1 MDSQLRPVRTSTPQ
15 AAATAVVFVHGFG
28 GDVTDTWQ
36 NFPQLLAKEPK
47 LSDWDLFTLGFDTR
61 LRVDILKL
69 WSADPDLKEVAVK
82 LQTDAKAGVLKDY
95 ASLCLIAHSMGGL
108 AVQRALLDHKG
119 LRTRTSHLFLFGTPS
134 GGLLKASLVRILKP
148 QLRDMAKDGD
158 FIRTLR
164 GDWDAQFSLKNG
176 KRLPFRFFAVGGERD
191 EFVPFESSLKPFPDD
206 AYPECRY
213 VVPGNHVQIVKPE
226 SADSASARLV
236 VNGLVGTAAPGGPWN
251 AARVA
256 VESRDFERAVELLE
270 PEKDRLD
277 QDGLV
282 RLALSLEGVG
292 RTADAIQLLTAR
304 GKLGTDAMG
313 VLAGRL
319 KRRWL
324 LTQKEDDAQRAQALY
339 GEALALARAAG
350 DAAQCY
356 YHAINLTFFDLA
368 FRKDLR
374 AARARA
380 TEVLDFCKQAQS
392 NELAGDRK
400 WRLATQGEALL
411 VLGDAE
417 QAYAHYVQAADPAF
431 EAAPRELESMYQQAI
446 YLSRLIGDQSMRRE
460 LTRIFRQGEE

>member
-1 MDSQLRPVRTSTPQ
+1 MDAQLLCVRKNEAQ
-15 AAATAVVFVHGFG
+15 EAAAVVFVHGFC
-28 GDVTDTWQ
+28 GDANTTWQ
-36 NFPQLLAKEPK
+36 DFPRFLAQDRK
-47 LSDWDLFTLGFDTR
+47 LSAWDIFTIGYDTGRRLDVLKFWGVHPNLDEVAFR
-61 LRVDILKL
+61 LR
-69 WSADPDLKEVAVK
+69 
-82 LQTDAKAGVLKDY
+82 TDAKKGALKDY
-95 ASLCLIAHSMGGL
+95 KSLCLIAHSMGGL
-108 AVQRALLDHKG
+108 AVQRALLDDKG
-119 LRTRTSHLFLFGTPS
+119 LRNRTSHVFLFGTPS
-134 GGLLKASLVRILKP
+134 GGLIKASLVRVLNP
-148 QLRDMAKDGD
+148 QLRDMARDGR
-158 FIRTLR
+158 FIRALR
-164 GDWDAQFSLKNG
+164 SDWDAQFSLKNG

-191 EFVPFESSLKPFPDD
+191 EFVPFESSLGPFPDD

-282 RLALSLEGVG
+282 RLALALEGVG

-392 NELAGDRK
+392 NELTGDRK

-411 VLGDAE
+411 VLGNAE
-417 QAYAHYVQAADPAF
+417 QAYAHYIQAADPAF